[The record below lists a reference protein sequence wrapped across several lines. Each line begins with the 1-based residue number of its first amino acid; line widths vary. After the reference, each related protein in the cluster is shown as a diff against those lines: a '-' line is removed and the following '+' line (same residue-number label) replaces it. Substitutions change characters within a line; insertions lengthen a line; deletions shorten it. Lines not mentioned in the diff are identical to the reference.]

1 MKDKIP
7 YSKVD
12 QSINIPNVATSN
24 KSSGSTST
32 SSGQNG
38 KGSKPRP
45 YSNLKTYG
53 QNHSSIKWSK

>member
-12 QSINIPNVATSN
+12 RSINVPSAP
-24 KSSGSTST
+24 TST
-32 SSGQNG
+32 TKSTNTNSGGQNG
-38 KGSKPRP
+38 KGSRPRP

-53 QNHSSIKWSK
+53 QNHSNIKWSK